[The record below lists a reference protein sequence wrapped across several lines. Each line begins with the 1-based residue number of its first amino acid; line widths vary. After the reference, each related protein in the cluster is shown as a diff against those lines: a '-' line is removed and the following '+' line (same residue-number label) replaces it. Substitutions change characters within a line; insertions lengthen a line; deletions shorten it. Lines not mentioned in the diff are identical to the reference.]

1 MPTAVCRI
9 FGRIMHSQTALR
21 SQLDKGRKNNPLF
34 ASPSIRRPT
43 CSPLP
48 LKENGKLINFSSQL
62 FAVHPDH
69 IFHFLSA
76 EPADRRKLVFSK
88 NAVRKHWSMRC

>member
-9 FGRIMHSQTALR
+9 FGRIMHSQTALH

-43 CSPLP
+43 VYDLIYDLIYILFFQVNIVKFVRPMVWDGYFVNLLKIFVYPLRQ
-48 LKENGKLINFSSQL
+48 FL
-62 FAVHPDH
+62 FA
-69 IFHFLSA
+69 
-76 EPADRRKLVFSK
+76 
-88 NAVRKHWSMRC
+88 